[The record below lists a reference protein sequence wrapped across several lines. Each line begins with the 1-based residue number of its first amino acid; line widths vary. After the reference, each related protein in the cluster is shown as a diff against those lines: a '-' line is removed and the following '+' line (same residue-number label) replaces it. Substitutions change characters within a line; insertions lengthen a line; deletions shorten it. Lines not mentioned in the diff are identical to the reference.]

1 MKVTTNT
8 VTEILLKKWSYF
20 SGDDSNRKYT
30 YEAPLRAELYSYD
43 QMELRGRTAAKAHK
57 LLTGKAPNQLLSR
70 LADNERILIEV
81 RDLLAE
87 AIKTNRRISPAGE
100 WLLDNFYLI
109 EEQIILAK
117 KHFPK
122 GYSQGLPRLASG
134 PSEGLPRVYD
144 IALEIISHSDGRVDL
159 NTLSSFI

>member
-8 VTEILLKKWSYF
+8 VTDILLRTRSLF
-20 SGDDSNRKYT
+20 SGDDASPRYT

-43 QMELRGRTAAKAHK
+43 QMELRGKSVARTHK
-57 LLTGKAPNQLLSR
+57 LLIGKAPNKLLSR

-87 AIKTNRRISPAGE
+87 AIKTSRRISPAGE

-109 EEQIILAK
+109 EEQI
-117 KHFPK
+117 
-122 GYSQGLPRLASG
+122 
-134 PSEGLPRVYD
+134 
-144 IALEIISHSDGRVDL
+144 
-159 NTLSSFI
+159 